1 MREKIKPT
9 NKKKQIVELGNK
21 MFNITIST
29 ILNVFILL
37 IITIVEKLKCL
48 ILNPINI
55 REKVEICERNKKK
68 KKNLPNVGG
77 ENAANVAGKK
87 SGKGVN
93 NSVESHSHS
102 INGLIQNREKRLFL
116 ISSCTSVL
124 K

>member
-1 MREKIKPT
+1 MGEKIKPT

-55 REKVEICERNKKK
+55 REKVEIC
-68 KKNLPNVGG
+68 
-77 ENAANVAGKK
+77 
-87 SGKGVN
+87 
-93 NSVESHSHS
+93 
-102 INGLIQNREKRLFL
+102 
-116 ISSCTSVL
+116 
-124 K
+124 